1 MATDT
6 ANAPRPMGGPWGL
19 KITGVG
25 AVLPEKV
32 LTNKDLTAWMDT
44 SDEWIRERTGIAER
58 RIGGST
64 SGLSTEAAQI
74 ALANAGVDPGDIDQV
89 ILATTSPDHICPGTA
104 PAVAREL
111 GILAGA
117 FDLQAACSGWVY
129 GLVMANGLLLQGMDR
144 VLVIGA
150 ESLDRITDYHD
161 RGTGIL
167 FGNGAGAA
175 VVERDETGAGQLLSW
190 DLGSNGNYVHI
201 LYADHGDVLQMDGRE
216 VFRQAV
222 KVMQRSA
229 TASLDKAGM
238 TADDIDLIV
247 PHQANIRI
255 VEAAWKKLGFS
266 MDKTA
271 MVLERT
277 GNTSA
282 ASIPLALDDALR
294 AGRVNPGDNLLFLGF
309 GAGMTWASAIVRWA
323 E

>member
-1 MATDT
+1 MKA
-6 ANAPRPMGGPWGL
+6 PWGL
-19 KITGVG
+19 KIAGVG
-25 AVLPEKV
+25 AALPEKV
-32 LTNKDLTAWMDT
+32 LTNTDLTAWMDT
-44 SDEWIRERTGIAER
+44 TDEWIRDRTGISER

-64 SGLSTEAAQI
+64 SGLATEAAQR
-74 ALANAGVDPGDIDQV
+74 ALSNAGVEPDSIDMV
-89 ILATTSPDHICPGTA
+89 LLATTTPDHICPGTA

-111 GILAGA
+111 GLQCGA

-144 VLVIGA
+144 ILVIGA

-175 VVERDETGAGQLLSW
+175 VVERDDSGQGQLLGW

-201 LYADHGDVLQMDGRE
+201 LYADHGGTLNMDGRE

-222 KVMQRSA
+222 SVIQRTSLA
-229 TASLDKAGM
+229 TMEMAGV

-255 VEAAWKKLGFS
+255 VESAWKKLGFS
-266 MDKTA
+266 MDRTA
-271 MVLERT
+271 MVLEHT

-282 ASIPLALDDALR
+282 ASIPLALDDAMR
-294 AGRVNPGDNLLFLGF
+294 AGRVSSGDLVLLCGF
-309 GAGMTWASAIVRWA
+309 GAGMTWASALIRWA
-323 E
+323 